1 MLKFSLCTAKY
12 YLVWKTLKNSTI
24 FIILVIFAFCN
35 VPNNCFMQGS
45 VPKILKYWETLCIIL
60 YGSVSQPF
68 ELEVPAVDNFC
79 KWLSQSRKFIMSLS

>member
-35 VPNNCFMQGS
+35 VPNNFFMQGS
-45 VPKILKYWETLCIIL
+45 VPKILKDWETLCIIL
-60 YGSVSQPF
+60 LTRGTKPVGILYKNQ
-68 ELEVPAVDNFC
+68 
-79 KWLSQSRKFIMSLS
+79 IT